1 MDRKCQQLKRDNAH
15 LRAELQPD
23 KAAVRAE
30 VLSAVKSLAGE
41 KVQSVS
47 AYGGVVREI
56 RGMADGME
64 GELDEE
70 MLGRVVDGMK
80 SGEGEEYYRELS
92 VCLCKQI
99 LLERSLCVPRLT

>member
-1 MDRKCQQLKRDNAH
+1 MDRKCQQLKRDNAR

-23 KAAVRAE
+23 SATVRAE
-30 VLSAVKSLAGE
+30 VLAAVKLHAGE

-56 RGMADGME
+56 RAMADDME
-64 GELDEE
+64 GEPEEEVLERVMEGLKAGENLDYFRE
-70 MLGRVVDGMK
+70 M
-80 SGEGEEYYRELS
+80 S

>member
-1 MDRKCQQLKRDNAH
+1 MDRKCQQLKRENAH
-15 LRAELQPD
+15 LRTELQPD
-23 KAAVRAE
+23 AATVRAE
-30 VLSAVKSLAGE
+30 VLGAVKLHAGE

-56 RGMADGME
+56 RTVADDME
-64 GELDEE
+64 GEPEEE
-70 MLGRVVDGMK
+70 MLIRVMEGLQT
-80 SGEGEEYYRELS
+80 GEDCYRELS